1 MPSPAFDAAMPFILR
16 WEGGFVDH
24 PKDPGGRTNKGVTQ
38 RVYTAWR
45 ARRGLPQ
52 QDVKFITDG
61 EVKEIYEGDYW
72 LPPRC
77 NQLPTK
83 LDLVQFD
90 TAVNMGVG
98 RAVRILQG
106 AVGCGV
112 DGQFGPGTA
121 QAVARCEPRTRGRRL
136 LRRPRGLLPPPR
148 GREAGPQGLP
158 QGLAQPAQLAAQG
171 SRPARVRLHRA
182 VEPRRSR
189 ADDADSRSRRGPG
202 FRHLTRIAAS
212 QNNDA
217 PQCGAS
223 SGASGG
229 ASGQSR
235 ARRRAKTIPSR
246 PRPSRASEPG
256 SGSSRSPSES

>member
-24 PKDPGGRTNKGVTQ
+24 PNDPGGRTNKGVTQ

-45 ARRGLPQ
+45 ARRSLPP
-52 QDVKFITDG
+52 QDVKFITDA

-98 RAVRILQG
+98 RAVRFLQG

-121 QAVARCEPRTRGRRL
+121 RAVAGCEPRSALAAYCDTREAFYRRL
-136 LRRPRGLLPPPR
+136 VVANPKLKVFLKGWLNRLNSLRKEVGLPVFGFTEPSSLS
-148 GREAGPQGLP
+148 EAGPMM
-158 QGLAQPAQLAAQG
+158 
-171 SRPARVRLHRA
+171 
-182 VEPRRSR
+182 
-189 ADDADSRSRRGPG
+189 
-202 FRHLTRIAAS
+202 RIP
-212 QNNDA
+212 DV
-217 PQCGAS
+217 GED
-223 SGASGG
+223 
-229 ASGQSR
+229 
-235 ARRRAKTIPSR
+235 PSFDI
-246 PRPSRASEPG
+246 
-256 SGSSRSPSES
+256 